1 MPMVTALTHI
11 DLERPPCT
19 DLGRPTVIPI
29 GELVY
34 GLVIAVDIQSFS
46 RLDTLDQSL
55 AQEQLRDVLDLAAQK
70 SGLDRESWYRQ
81 PRGDGELAVLPSD
94 TDVAW
99 VVARFTDQLVDAL
112 RGLRSGADRSD
123 LTLRLR
129 VSMHYGTLTAG
140 HFGPVGDAPIVASRL
155 LDSPMVR
162 RTLSTETAVD
172 LVLVISERLYHDVV
186 RTRFH
191 GLAADRFRPMRMSL
205 TGVPYV
211 GHVCAGTPLTP
222 GDTGDTGDTGDGWTG
237 GRHAG

>member
-1 MPMVTALTHI
+1 MPMVTALNHI
-11 DLERPPCT
+11 DLERPPFT

-129 VSMHYGTLTAG
+129 VS
-140 HFGPVGDAPIVASRL
+140 PIVASRL

-205 TGVPYV
+205 KGVTYV
-211 GHVCAGTPLTP
+211 GYVCAGTPLTP
-222 GDTGDTGDTGDGWTG
+222 GDTGDTGDGWTG